1 MDQDCNWSCRIG
13 NPPMLDQVQC
23 AAWNRRHPVL
33 IESQSPILI
42 FESLFQ
48 IFDYALDAIPQL
60 VSSLL
65 VSMAG
70 GSL

>member
-1 MDQDCNWSCRIG
+1 
-13 NPPMLDQVQC
+13 MLDQVQC